1 MAGLTRN
8 PTLDSA
14 SRRPLVPRR
23 AKTVVLSRKEIG
35 QRVKALR
42 QAKGMTQV
50 QLAEAAGTQQ
60 TSLSQIERG
69 VRGAGVPQIVRLAR
83 ALGVPADRLLSPS
96 TAVATTRNEK
106 LLRRV
111 REVEGLP
118 VEHQDAV
125 VQMLDA
131 FLRSHRPGTSR

>member
-1 MAGLTRN
+1 M
-8 PTLDSA
+8 P
-14 SRRPLVPRR
+14 RRP
-23 AKTVVLSRKEIG
+23 KTVVLSRSEIG

-42 QAKGMTQV
+42 LEMGMTQV
-50 QLAEAAGTQQ
+50 QLAAAAGTQQ

-69 VRGAGVPQIVRLAR
+69 LRGAGVPQVVRLAR
-83 ALGVPADRLLSPS
+83 ALGVSADRLLSS
-96 TAVATTRNEK
+96 ATPVLASRNEK

-118 VEHQDAV
+118 AEHQGAV

-131 FLRSHRPGTSR
+131 FLRSHRNGGRS